1 MGKFVRIAF
10 AIELPG
16 RLVFPMK
23 VQAKLLSAKGNFL
36 SDWQEKQGL
45 HGSALGAFQP
55 KRFSLLA
62 LPSSKATG

>member
-1 MGKFVRIAF
+1 
-10 AIELPG
+10 
-16 RLVFPMK
+16 MK

-36 SDWQEKQGL
+36 LDWQEKQGL